1 MTFQRRRGEPVTL
14 YPVHTVLDDRGNEV
28 IQANFA
34 APINT
39 TAAAIPQRS
48 SRAEVPGQQVIY
60 IVRLIIRVYPNVE
73 LWSQVDFRGERWDVV
88 SPPAYHHGTRLT
100 RHVSIDIKRR
110 P

>member
-1 MTFQRRRGEPVTL
+1 MTFQRRRGESVTL
-14 YPVHTVLDDRGNEV
+14 YPVHTVIDSRGNARVE
-28 IQANFA
+28 ARLDL
-34 APINT
+34 PIRT

-48 SRAEVPGQQVIY
+48 ARAEVPGQQTIDV
-60 IVRLIIRVYPNVE
+60 VRLIIKAFPDVE

-88 SPPAYHHGTRLT
+88 APPAYHHGTRLT